1 LPVAP
6 RPRYTP
12 PQGPVA
18 SLRIQPALND
28 DIHERRVRKLYWALF
43 SRPPDSAGAEYYTHA
58 LRHGASFEQ
67 VFDQCTASPEFRA
80 RQRSRLIDEQVPTF
94 EHFSAAAP
102 RLKLQIVFVTTG
114 GLATIA
120 DAAANL
126 LSGLDERHR
135 MSILDG
141 LEAQDDH
148 PLLRHPAVE
157 RHAYPGASVFELR
170 RKLPLIAADTEWIAL
185 LEDHNVA
192 PAGWLVAADRAMAE
206 AGPLTTALIGPLA
219 NLTSV
224 SPWCWANFL
233 GNFAPNWHP
242 ISGHAG
248 PLIANLVFRR
258 DLLPDWELP
267 FGAFETVLLPKL
279 ARQARVVNDMWADHV
294 QHRSF
299 ITATSSNAHNA
310 RVVERWR
317 GCPCRAPGRQ
327 SPMRSAW
334 RANARLCSPIS
345 SPRTRDPPSR
355 LPTRRCG
362 CAGSPGWCV
371 SPTAGACCSVLA
383 AATIAWSETV
393 WNASKGLALPVP
405 THVSVQGTL
414 VAGEG
419 LEPPTY
425 GL

>member
-1 LPVAP
+1 MD
-6 RPRYTP
+6 
-12 PQGPVA
+12 
-18 SLRIQPALND
+18 D
-28 DIHERRVRKLYWALF
+28 DIHERRVRKLFWALF

-58 LRHGASFEQ
+58 LRNGASFEQ

-94 EHFSAAAP
+94 EDFSAAAP
-102 RLKLQIVFVTTG
+102 RFRLQIVFVTTDG
-114 GLATIA
+114 VATVA

-135 MSILDG
+135 VSILDG
-141 LEAQDDH
+141 SESQEDH

-185 LEDHNVA
+185 FEDHNVA
-192 PAGWLVAADRAMAE
+192 PAGWLAAAHRAMAE
-206 AGPLTTALIGPLA
+206 AEPFTTALIGPLA

-267 FGAFETVLLPKL
+267 FGAFETVLLPKF
-279 ARQARVVNDMWADHV
+279 ARQSRVVNDMWTNHV

-299 ITATSSNAHNA
+299 ITATSSHAHNA
-310 RVVERWR
+310 RVIGALARMSVPSPWPPIADAIRLARERPALLSDIIAAHPRSSEPPPHTALRLRWLAWVVCVAYCW
-317 GCPCRAPGRQ
+317 GVLFGPGR
-327 SPMRSAW
+327 S
-334 RANARLCSPIS
+334 
-345 SPRTRDPPSR
+345 D
-355 LPTRRCG
+355 
-362 CAGSPGWCV
+362 
-371 SPTAGACCSVLA
+371 
-383 AATIAWSETV
+383 
-393 WNASKGLALPVP
+393 
-405 THVSVQGTL
+405 HH
-414 VAGEG
+414 
-419 LEPPTY
+419 LE
-425 GL
+425 